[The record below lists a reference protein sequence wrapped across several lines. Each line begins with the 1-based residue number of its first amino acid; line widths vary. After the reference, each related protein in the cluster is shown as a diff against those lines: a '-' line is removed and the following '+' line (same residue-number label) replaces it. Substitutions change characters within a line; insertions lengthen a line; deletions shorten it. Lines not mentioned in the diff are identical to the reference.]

1 MATDRPGPSI
11 RISDILR
18 SGLALIILLGVLG
31 FLAGLLLASRSKES
45 STATTPI
52 LVNPLDG
59 NPFYP
64 STRGEQLINLESEA
78 QAVRSSGVAKKVE
91 AKVGGDLTADELLE
105 NVTVAVP
112 VNTQILEISY
122 KDADPATAEKVS
134 QAFADSYLEFRH
146 ERAQQ
151 QITEQSGQLQAQIDT
166 NQTQLE
172 SLATQLAVTP
182 PNSAQATI
190 LQQAIQG
197 VSSQITTMSVRQSE
211 LTATALDPGQVV
223 VPAKL
228 EAKGSINTKLLL
240 PAAGLIGG
248 ALVGFVIA
256 ILRAQA
262 NPTVSRREDLDEL
275 GVKVLGTWSPVLPGA
290 APDEVHLEEVRR
302 ICVALLALQRTRP
315 FSILF
320 TPVGSSSHHA
330 AVVLELGRA
339 LSITGSADDRGRR
352 DQQQGVRRSESGH
365 GSDLGLSE
373 VMSRDVS
380 LTDVLVE
387 IGSDLWLLPP
397 GRDLDQGSD
406 LFVGEAL
413 ARALTAAKNRCD
425 VVLVAGGSMDD
436 SHAQALATCVDG
448 VVFEV
453 EEAVATR
460 SAMNSASNATELFG
474 SGLLGAVFISH
485 TPVSRFGRSSAVG
498 RRLAGRLQRIG
509 RRDPRFRTGRR
520 STPTHPWSPTRPK
533 AARVDED
540 RVPADARPSTRR
552 PGHRPWTLGR
562 ERRRGRGRPGDRTP
576 RRRRPL
582 GHVGRMVR
590 MSPRFPRE
598 IDRPAGGHPD
608 PDRRCGSDGGQAWRT
623 GSLRRRVPNSVASP
637 AAARSIW
644 WEPSLPRSEA
654 SSSSFS

>member
-91 AKVGGDLTADELLE
+91 AKVGGDLTVDELLE

-134 QAFADSYLEFRH
+134 QAFADAYLEFRH
-146 ERAQQ
+146 DRALQ

-166 NQTQLE
+166 NQTELE

-182 PNSAQATI
+182 PTSAQATI

-197 VSSQITTMSVRQSE
+197 VSSRITTMSVRQSE
-211 LTATALDPGQVV
+211 LTGTPLDPGQVV

-290 APDEVHLEEVRR
+290 SPDEIHLEEVRR

-339 LSITGSADDRGRR
+339 LSITGLRTIVVDASSTRGPAE
-352 DQQQGVRRSESGH
+352 ESGH

-460 SAMNSASNATELFG
+460 AAMNSASNATELFG

-485 TPVSRFGRSSAVG
+485 APASRFGRSSAVG
-498 RRLAGRLQRIG
+498 RRLVGRLHGPADGPEVSASAVDADAPVVADEADQ
-509 RRDPRFRTGRR
+509 
-520 STPTHPWSPTRPK
+520 
-533 AARVDED
+533 AAPVDQD
-540 RVPADARPSTRR
+540 RVPSNARSSTRSR
-552 PGHRPWTLGR
+552 GS
-562 ERRRGRGRPGDRTP
+562 GRGPSAASAAGAGSTGRTYTTTSAPRSRRSNGEDVAAVPEGDRQAG
-576 RRRRPL
+576 RRAP
-582 GHVGRMVR
+582 
-590 MSPRFPRE
+590 
-598 IDRPAGGHPD
+598 
-608 PDRRCGSDGGQAWRT
+608 
-623 GSLRRRVPNSVASP
+623 
-637 AAARSIW
+637 
-644 WEPSLPRSEA
+644 
-654 SSSSFS
+654 